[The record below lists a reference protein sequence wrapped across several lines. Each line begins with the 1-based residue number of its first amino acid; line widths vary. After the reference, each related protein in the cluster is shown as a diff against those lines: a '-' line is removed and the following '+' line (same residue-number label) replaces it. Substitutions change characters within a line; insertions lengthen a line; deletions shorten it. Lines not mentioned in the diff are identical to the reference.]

1 MWGWFF
7 FQTKNYSLWGTSG
20 TYIFWSKIVS
30 QEVIFTVGIWGFSF
44 LIVMQ
49 YCIFQ
54 FWSFKKTNFSV
65 NFCKLVFVTYM
76 FPIEITLHFRN
87 FQVFQYAWQYLLFRT
102 WVNGYFSCWV
112 EFWKLDTKMPKCQNS
127 FLVRDLLNIIDRLWL
142 LQ

>member
-1 MWGWFF
+1 MGNLRNLYFLVENSIPRSDF
-7 FQTKNYSLWGTSG
+7 YSWDLRLFLSDSNAIL
-20 TYIFWSKIVS
+20 YIPV
-30 QEVIFTVGIWGFSF
+30 
-44 LIVMQ
+44 L
-49 YCIFQ
+49 IFQ
-54 FWSFKKTNFSV
+54 KTIFSV